1 MANLNLARGVFQKE
15 HTQKTS
21 ATNGANTYVLDDYSV
36 GVNVKVEFQNAAGTT
51 ANTTIRVVWTAR
63 DGTTKTIEEQT
74 CTNTDRQGD
83 TLETNARHGVAL
95 TFVAPANS
103 RKCRI
108 DLPANVTGGWASVW
122 VAAR

>member
-15 HTQKTS
+15 HSQKTA
-21 ATNGANTYVLDDYSV
+21 ATNGPNTFILDDYSA
-36 GVNVKVEFQNAAGTT
+36 GVVVKVEFQNAAATT
-51 ANTTIRVVWTAR
+51 ANTPIRVVWTAR
-63 DGTTKTIEEQT
+63 DGVTKTIEEQT
-74 CTNTDRQGD
+74 ATNLDRQGD
-83 TLETNARHGVAL
+83 TIETSARHGLQL
-95 TFVAPANS
+95 TFTAPSNS